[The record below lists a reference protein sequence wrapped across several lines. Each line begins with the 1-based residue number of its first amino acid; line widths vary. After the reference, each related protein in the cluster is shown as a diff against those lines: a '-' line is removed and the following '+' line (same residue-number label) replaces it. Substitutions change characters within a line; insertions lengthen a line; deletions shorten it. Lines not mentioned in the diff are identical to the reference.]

1 MPKTLSDQALQDVEQ
16 HTTEIADVIAQVAM
30 EQEHGTYMDSRCAR
44 IKELCQA
51 IRAAVGV
58 GTGR

>member
-1 MPKTLSDQALQDVEQ
+1 
-16 HTTEIADVIAQVAM
+16 M
-30 EQEHGTYMDSRCAR
+30 EQQHGTYMDSRCAR

-51 IRAAVGV
+51 IRAAVGA